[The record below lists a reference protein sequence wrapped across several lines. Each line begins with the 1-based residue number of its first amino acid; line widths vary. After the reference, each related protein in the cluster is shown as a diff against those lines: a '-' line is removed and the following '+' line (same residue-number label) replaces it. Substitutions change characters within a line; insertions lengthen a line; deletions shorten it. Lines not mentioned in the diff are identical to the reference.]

1 MAFTTAD
8 LLASIDL
15 RAFAPVDATTF
26 SNTDILA
33 LADEEIQTL
42 LVPHLMSMRE
52 EYFVTYKDIPVVSG
66 TNAYDIPV
74 RAIGLGVRS
83 VALLNTSGGLYPL
96 PLLNITDLGT
106 TNNNGVQG
114 FYLMG
119 NSIILYPT
127 PNNSTDIIRVHYQRA
142 PSKLVEASSA
152 FLISSVTGSPST
164 QVTSSASAPSTFLGG
179 LYYDVIRQDGGQE
192 VITQDFLAN
201 SVSTNTMAFTSGA
214 ISSATRV
221 GDYVAL
227 ANESPLVQFPK
238 EYRSV
243 LAQAVCIRI
252 LQSMRLPGVPEEV
265 ERLKQMLDGVK
276 LLVGVRSIGQQK
288 KIVTKNW
295 W

>member
-8 LLASIDL
+8 LLASINL
-15 RAFAPVDATTF
+15 RTFAPVDATTF
-26 SNTDILA
+26 TNTDILS

-52 EYFVTYKDIPVVSG
+52 EYFVTYKDIPIVSG
-66 TNAYDIPV
+66 TNSYDIPV

-83 VALLNTSGGLYPL
+83 VAILNTSGGLRPL
-96 PLLNITDLGT
+96 PLINITDVGT

-114 FYLMG
+114 FYIMG

-127 PNNSTDIIRVHYQRA
+127 PNNSLDIIRVHYQRA
-142 PSKLVEASSA
+142 PSKLVEGSAA
-152 FLISSVTGSPST
+152 FLISSTTATTLVAAANAPITFISG
-164 QVTSSASAPSTFLGG
+164 TSLF
-179 LYYDVIRQDGGQE
+179 DVVRQDGGQDTIGMDLLNTS
-192 VITQDFLAN
+192 VATTTITFAAGL
-201 SVSTNTMAFTSGA
+201 
-214 ISSATRV
+214 IPSATRV

-243 LAQAVCIRI
+243 LSQAVCVRI
-252 LQSMRLPGVPEEV
+252 LQSMKLPGASDEV
-265 ERLKQMLDGVK
+265 EKLKQMLDGVK

-288 KIVTKNW
+288 KIVSKNW
-295 W
+295 R